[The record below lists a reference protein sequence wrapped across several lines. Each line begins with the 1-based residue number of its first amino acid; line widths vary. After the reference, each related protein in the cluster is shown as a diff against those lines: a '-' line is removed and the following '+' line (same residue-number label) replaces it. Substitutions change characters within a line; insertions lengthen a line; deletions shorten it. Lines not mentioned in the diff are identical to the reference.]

1 MKKIALLII
10 MAVCGLS
17 QVRGQDFGVKAGYN
31 YSTFSGETSSLST
44 IEGLSGFY
52 IGGLVELPISNVL
65 SIQPELIFSRQGVAL
80 RQELKGFGLNVSINN
95 ADIRLDYLNIPV
107 MAKVNLGPLFL
118 QGGVQFGFLVG
129 KPEVGRYITN
139 VRMGTLLD
147 KDSYNSFDFGVGAGL
162 GFNFNRRFFAEARYT
177 HSLTNVFDPN
187 DDYFK
192 ASGIGSNNNNFK
204 NAVLSIGLG
213 MKF

>member
-17 QVRGQDFGVKAGYN
+17 QVRSQDFGVKAGYN

-65 SIQPELIFSRQGVAL
+65 SIQPEFIFSRQGVAL
-80 RQELKGFGLNVSINN
+80 RQEIKGFGFNVSINN

-118 QGGVQFGFLVG
+118 QGGVQFGFLVS
-129 KPEVGRYITN
+129 KPKVNRLTN
-139 VRMGTLLD
+139 TSLFTLLD
-147 KDSYNSFDFGVGAGL
+147 KDSYNSFDFGVGVGL

-213 MKF
+213 VKF

>member
-17 QVRGQDFGVKAGYN
+17 QVHAQDFGVKAGYN
-31 YSTFSGETSSLST
+31 YSTFRGETSPLST

-52 IGGLVELPISNVL
+52 IGGLVDLPISDVL

-80 RQELKGFGLNVSINN
+80 RQEIKGFGFNVSINN

-118 QGGVQFGFLVG
+118 QGGVQFGFLVS
-129 KPEVGRYITN
+129 KPKVNRLPNTSLF
-139 VRMGTLLD
+139 TLLD

-162 GFNFNRRFFAEARYT
+162 GFNLNRRLFVEARYT

-187 DDYFK
+187 DNLFK
-192 ASGIGSNNNNFK
+192 TSLISNDNNFK
-204 NAVLSIGLG
+204 NAVLSVGLG
-213 MKF
+213 IKF

>member
-1 MKKIALLII
+1 MRKIVLLII

-65 SIQPELIFSRQGVAL
+65 SIQPELIFSRQGVDL
-80 RQELKGFGLNVSINN
+80 RQGLKNLSIRT
-95 ADIRLDYLNIPV
+95 DTSEIRLDYLNIPV
-107 MAKVNLGPLFL
+107 MAKVNLGPIFL
-118 QGGVQFGFLVG
+118 EGGVQFGFLVN
-129 KPEVGRYITN
+129 KPKVDSYIAN
-139 VRMGTLLD
+139 VYLRNLLD

-162 GFNFNRRFFAEARYT
+162 GVKLNQHFFVETRYT
-177 HSLTNVFDPN
+177 YSLTNVFDPN
-187 DDYFK
+187 DKHFK
-192 ASGIGSNNNNFK
+192 SSLISDGDNFK
-204 NAVLSIGLG
+204 NSVFSIGLG

>member
-1 MKKIALLII
+1 MRKIALLII

-17 QVRGQDFGVKAGYN
+17 QVHAQDFGVKAGYN
-31 YSTFSGETSSLST
+31 YSTFSGETSSFST

-52 IGGLVELPISNVL
+52 IGGLVDLPISDVL

-80 RQELKGFGLNVSINN
+80 RQEIKGFGLNVSINN

-129 KPEVGRYITN
+129 KPEVSRYITN
-139 VRMGTLLD
+139 VRVGTLLD

-162 GFNFNRRFFAEARYT
+162 GFNLNRRFFAEARYT

>member
-31 YSTFSGETSSLST
+31 YSTFSGETSSFST

-52 IGGLVELPISNVL
+52 IGGLVELPISDVL

>member
-1 MKKIALLII
+1 MRKIVLLII

-65 SIQPELIFSRQGVAL
+65 SIQPELIFSRQGAAWEKDYNIPIL
-80 RQELKGFGLNVSINN
+80 GKGSLKN
-95 ADIRLDYLNIPV
+95 DIKLDYLNIPV

-118 QGGVQFGFLVG
+118 QGGVQFGFLVS
-129 KPEVGRYITN
+129 KPEIGNYIAN
-139 VRMGTLLD
+139 VRIGTLLD

-162 GFNFNRRFFAEARYT
+162 GFNLNRRLFVEARYT

-187 DDYFK
+187 DNLFK
-192 ASGIGSNNNNFK
+192 TSLISNDNNFK
-204 NAVLSIGLG
+204 NAVLSVGLG
-213 MKF
+213 VKF

>member
-1 MKKIALLII
+1 MRKIVLLII
-10 MAVCGLS
+10 MTVCGLS
-17 QVRGQDFGVKAGYN
+17 QVHAQDFGVKAGYN
-31 YSTFSGETSSLST
+31 YSTFRGETSSIST

-52 IGGLVELPISNVL
+52 IGGLVDLPISDVL

-80 RQELKGFGLNVSINN
+80 RQEIKGFGFNVSINN

-118 QGGVQFGFLVG
+118 QGGVQFGFLVS
-129 KPEVGRYITN
+129 KPKVNRLTN
-139 VRMGTLLD
+139 TSLFTLLD
-147 KDSYNSFDFGVGAGL
+147 KDSYNSFDFGVGVGL

-213 MKF
+213 VKF

>member
-1 MKKIALLII
+1 MRKIVLLII

-65 SIQPELIFSRQGVAL
+65 SIQPELIFSRQGVAWK
-80 RQELKGFGLNVSINN
+80 RELKGFGMSVNINN
-95 ADIRLDYLNIPV
+95 ADISLDYLNIPV

-118 QGGVQFGFLVG
+118 QGGVQFGFLMS
-129 KPEVGRYITN
+129 KPEIGNYIAN
-139 VRMGTLLD
+139 VRIGSLLD

-162 GFNFNRRFFAEARYT
+162 GFNLNRHLFVEARYT

-187 DDYFK
+187 DNLFK
-192 ASGIGSNNNNFK
+192 TSLISNDNNFK
-204 NAVLSIGLG
+204 NAVLSVGLG
-213 MKF
+213 IKF

>member
-1 MKKIALLII
+1 MKKIAFLII
-10 MAVCGLS
+10 IAVCGLS
-17 QVRGQDFGVKAGYN
+17 QVHAQNFGVKAGYN
-31 YSTFSGETSSLST
+31 YSTFSGETSSIST

-52 IGGLVELPISNVL
+52 IGGLVELPISNML

-80 RQELKGFGLNVSINN
+80 RQEIKGFGLNVSINN

-129 KPEVGRYITN
+129 KPQVSRYITN
-139 VRMGTLLD
+139 VRVGTLLD
-147 KDSYNSFDFGVGAGL
+147 KDSYNSFDFGVGVGL
-162 GFNFNRRFFAEARYT
+162 GFNLNRRLFVEARYT

-192 ASGIGSNNNNFK
+192 ASLISNDNNFK
-204 NAVLSIGLG
+204 NAVLSVGLG
-213 MKF
+213 VKF

>member
-1 MKKIALLII
+1 MRKIVLLII

-52 IGGLVELPISNVL
+52 IGGLVELPISNML
-65 SIQPELIFSRQGVAL
+65 SIQPELIFSRQGVDL
-80 RQELKGFGLNVSINN
+80 RQGLKNLSIRT
-95 ADIRLDYLNIPV
+95 DTSEIRLDYLNIPV
-107 MAKVNLGPLFL
+107 MAKVNLGPIFL
-118 QGGVQFGFLVG
+118 EGGVQFGFLVN
-129 KPEVGRYITN
+129 KPKVDSYIAN
-139 VRMGTLLD
+139 VYLRNLLD

-162 GFNFNRRFFAEARYT
+162 GVKLNQHFFVETRYT
-177 HSLTNVFDPN
+177 YSLTNVFDPN
-187 DDYFK
+187 DKHFK
-192 ASGIGSNNNNFK
+192 SSLISDGDNFK
-204 NAVLSIGLG
+204 NSVFSIGLG

>member
-1 MKKIALLII
+1 MRKIVLLII

-65 SIQPELIFSRQGVAL
+65 SIQPELIFSRQGVDL
-80 RQELKGFGLNVSINN
+80 RQGLKNLSIRT
-95 ADIRLDYLNIPV
+95 DTSEIRLDYLNIPV
-107 MAKVNLGPLFL
+107 MAKVNLGPIFL
-118 QGGVQFGFLVG
+118 EGGVQFGFLVS
-129 KPEVGRYITN
+129 KPKVNSYYSN
-139 VRMGTLLD
+139 VYLRNLLD

-162 GFNFNRRFFAEARYT
+162 GVKLNQRFFVETRYT
-177 HSLTNVFDPN
+177 YSLTNVFDPN
-187 DDYFK
+187 DRHFK
-192 ASGIGSNNNNFK
+192 SSLISDGDNFK
-204 NAVLSIGLG
+204 NSVFSIGLG

>member
-1 MKKIALLII
+1 MRKIALLII
-10 MAVCGLS
+10 MTVCGLS
-17 QVRGQDFGVKAGYN
+17 QVRSQDFGVKAGYN
-31 YSTFSGETSSLST
+31 YSTFRGETSSIST

-52 IGGLVELPISNVL
+52 IGGLVDLPISDVL

-80 RQELKGFGLNVSINN
+80 RQEIKGFGFNVSINN

-118 QGGVQFGFLVG
+118 QGGVQFGFLVS
-129 KPEVGRYITN
+129 KPKVNRLPNTSLF
-139 VRMGTLLD
+139 TLLD
-147 KDSYNSFDFGVGAGL
+147 KDSYNSFDFGVGVGL

-213 MKF
+213 VKF

>member
-1 MKKIALLII
+1 MRKIALLII

-17 QVRGQDFGVKAGYN
+17 QVRAQDFGVKAGYN

-52 IGGLVELPISNVL
+52 IGGLVELPISDVL

-80 RQELKGFGLNVSINN
+80 RQEIKGFGFNVSINN

-107 MAKVNLGPLFL
+107 MAKVNLGPFFL

-129 KPEVGRYITN
+129 KPELGRYITN
-139 VRMGTLLD
+139 VHVGTLLD

>member
-1 MKKIALLII
+1 MRKIALLII
-10 MAVCGLS
+10 MTVCGLS
-17 QVRGQDFGVKAGYN
+17 QVRSQDFGVKAGYN
-31 YSTFSGETSSLST
+31 YSTFRGETSSIST

-52 IGGLVELPISNVL
+52 IGGLVDLPISDVL

-80 RQELKGFGLNVSINN
+80 RQEIKGFGFNVSINN

-118 QGGVQFGFLVG
+118 QGGVQFGFLVS
-129 KPEVGRYITN
+129 KPKVNRLPNTSLF
-139 VRMGTLLD
+139 TLLD
-147 KDSYNSFDFGVGAGL
+147 KDSYNSFDFGVGVGL
-162 GFNFNRRFFAEARYT
+162 GFNFNRRFFAEARYI

-213 MKF
+213 VKF

>member
-1 MKKIALLII
+1 MRKIALLII

-17 QVRGQDFGVKAGYN
+17 QVHAQDFGVKAGYN

-52 IGGLVELPISNVL
+52 IGGLVELPISDVL

-80 RQELKGFGLNVSINN
+80 RQGLEKSGIRIDINN

-118 QGGVQFGFLVG
+118 QGGVQFGFLVS
-129 KPEVGRYITN
+129 KPKVNRLTN
-139 VRMGTLLD
+139 TSLFTLLD